1 MSKCESASDQEDTKD
16 NFMKSTNL
24 AKKMTMRVKR
34 TRNNVKNIKNINK
47 KLEKRLSSVDD
58 TAEMQMAKSDT
69 GLENKNTN
77 DQLGR
82 SALRTET

>member
-77 DQLGR
+77 D
-82 SALRTET
+82 

>member
-1 MSKCESASDQEDTKD
+1 
-16 NFMKSTNL
+16 MKSANL

-77 DQLGR
+77 D
-82 SALRTET
+82 

>member
-1 MSKCESASDQEDTKD
+1 
-16 NFMKSTNL
+16 MKSTNL

>member
-16 NFMKSTNL
+16 NFIKSANL

-77 DQLGR
+77 D
-82 SALRTET
+82 